1 MRVPSVSFSLSSC
14 STCCETLC
22 ATPRAKCRDVVS
34 ARACMKN
41 REGHNNIS
49 NKSTFWQTLLNMQA
63 CGGATLIVRDRARL
77 TDNGC
82 DAGILNLRF
91 FSTSCGAFA
100 AALSL
105 TMTGEVGGG
114 WVDGMNELVDD
125 VGVQPPVC
133 LASLQE
139 SATPSPQ
146 PKLHHTTQRGL
157 FGSRL
162 ERPYPMWV
170 APYGRGRSR
179 FHLPLQLHLP
189 RHRPPVAAPWVC
201 VQEPLHHL
209 HPLHRG
215 PLLVRCVEVTHKR
228 ARRPPQSRGT
238 SSRVECVHS
247 SSCDAPVS
255 SSQW

>member
-1 MRVPSVSFSLSSC
+1 MH
-14 STCCETLC
+14 ETSRG
-22 ATPRAKCRDVVS
+22 TQQHS
-34 ARACMKN
+34 
-41 REGHNNIS
+41 NIS
-49 NKSTFWQTLLNMQA
+49 NKSTFWQPLLNMQA
-63 CGGATLIVRDRARL
+63 CGGATLIVRDRAHL

-139 SATPSPQ
+139 SATPSHQ
-146 PKLHHTTQRGL
+146 PGLHHTTQRGH
-157 FGSRL
+157 FGGRL
-162 ERPYPMWV
+162 GRPYPMWA
-170 APYGRGRSR
+170 APYGRARSR

-189 RHRPPVAAPWVC
+189 RHRPLAAPRVC

-228 ARRPPQSRGT
+228 ARRPPQRPGM
-238 SSRVECVHS
+238 SSRDECVHL
-247 SSCDAPVS
+247 SSCDAPVCS
-255 SSQW
+255 V